1 MMFMA
6 TQQRDHFYKN
16 LEQLCSAYGAV
27 TALAQQLGIHRVTMS
42 KIVHGHE
49 DITMSQAEAIAAYYG
64 VSLSDMLLAPKKF
77 QKTSAAS

>member
-1 MMFMA
+1 MA
-6 TQQRDHFYKN
+6 KQQRDYFYKN

-27 TALAQQLGIHRVTMS
+27 TALAQHLQIHRVTMS

-49 DITMSQAEAIAAYYG
+49 DVTMSQAEEIAAYYG
-64 VSLSDMLLAPKKF
+64 VKLSDMLVAPKIF